1 MLTKVTGI
9 SLVIFPAIEIK
20 YLDKKNNIRENGFTM
35 AHNLSVCHIRSSVR
49 KPRMTNLCAQLASFL
64 IFMQY
69 RTQGQVKV
77 SLSIRGDILTS
88 TNLVRMISPKHA

>member
-20 YLDKKNNIRENGFTM
+20 YLDKKKIRENGFTM